1 MTNNGMKTAI
11 LGGRGMLGT
20 DLAHACLKHGLN
32 FEVFDVPEFDITN
45 PQHLQRVIRQ
55 AGIIIN
61 CAAYTDVE
69 KAEAE
74 VDLAYQVNAAAVGAL
89 GRLAGDAGT
98 WVLHIST
105 DFVFDGK
112 LDRPYTETDK
122 PNPINI
128 YGKTKLAGEKLLAES
143 GCPHCIIRAEWTY
156 GRAGQNFVTKLIGH
170 AKADKSIRVVDDQMG
185 SPTATT
191 EVAETICELL
201 RRKPKGLFHFA
212 ASGWVTRFD
221 VAKFIFDTLGMSINL
236 SACKSSDYICAA
248 ARPLNSR
255 FDCSKIRAL
264 LDKPIKMWQ
273 IPLQRFLEQL

>member
-1 MTNNGMKTAI
+1 MADNTIAI

-20 DLAHACLKHGLN
+20 DLAHACLKYGLN
-32 FEVFDVPEFDITN
+32 FDVFDLPEFDITN
-45 PQHLQRVIRQ
+45 PQHLQRVVSQ
-55 AGIIIN
+55 AGIIVN

-69 KAEAE
+69 RAEAE
-74 VDLAYQVNAAAVGAL
+74 IDLAYQVNASAVGPL
-89 GRLAGDAGT
+89 GRLAGDAGK

-112 LDRPYTETDK
+112 LDRPYTEADK

-143 GCPHCIIRAEWTY
+143 GCQHCIIRIEWTY
-156 GRAGQNFVTKLIGH
+156 GHAGQNFVTKLIGH
-170 AKADKSIRVVDDQMG
+170 AKANRNIRVVDDQMG

-201 RRKPKGLFHFA
+201 RRKPDGLFHFA
-212 ASGWVTRFD
+212 ASGWATRFE
-221 VAKFIFDTLGMSINL
+221 VAKFIIDTLGMSVNL
-236 SACKSSDYICAA
+236 TVCKSSDYICAA

-264 LDKPIKMWQ
+264 LDKPIKAWQ
-273 IPLQRFLEQL
+273 IPLQCFLEQL